1 MSPSKIEKNFST
13 LWEKTHPLVIL
24 DREVQLIPGRKFRFD
39 FVHTPSRVAV
49 EIQGGT
55 YSCSP
60 KAHGTG
66 VGLDRDYEKY
76 NLAQYHGYLV
86 FQLSCKMIN
95 ELWVEFI
102 YEAINSRW

>member
-1 MSPSKIEKNFST
+1 MPRSKIEEKFLA
-13 LWEKTHPLVIL
+13 LWEKTYPLTIL
-24 DREVQLIPGRKFRFD
+24 DREIQLVPSRRFRFD
-39 FVHTPSRVAV
+39 FVHKPSRVAI

-55 YSCSP
+55 YSSSP

-66 VGLDRDYEKY
+66 MGLDRDYEKY

-95 ELWVEFI
+95 ELWVELI
-102 YEAINSRW
+102 YEAINSR